1 MMTAMMTTKRMMMM
15 MMMVLGTFPTNRD
28 LHQSHPRLVS
38 SRVSETYIY
47 CNQIYPPIQCTL
59 IKTNLCMHIYIYTCV
74 YIYILHSYRNL
85 HLTLSNFSISTYLGT
100 TIFLRESGLCL
111 SIPV

>member
-1 MMTAMMTTKRMMMM
+1 MMTAMMTTKRMMM

-59 IKTNLCMHIYIYTCV
+59 IKTNLCMHIYIHV
-74 YIYILHSYRNL
+74 YIYIYIYCIL
-85 HLTLSNFSISTYLGT
+85 IG
-100 TIFLRESGLCL
+100 IF
-111 SIPV
+111 I